1 MTPSALAQKLN
12 LFTLVTVILGA
23 SGAIMAVTNH
33 NRLIGAVITA
43 LGVAAVPLHGFL
55 SSLVISIPAAAYAL
69 ALKVYLGLVA
79 VTGAAAIINQ
89 FALGYAPQ
97 LKGEVTLALTVA
109 ALLAS
114 LFAQT
119 FHIAASK
126 SAARSLVIKHG

>member
-1 MTPSALAQKLN
+1 LTPAALAQKTN

-23 SGAIMAVTNH
+23 SGAIMTLTDH
-33 NRLIGAVITA
+33 NRLIGAILTG

-55 SSLVISIPAAAYAL
+55 SNLVITVPAATYAL

-79 VTGAAAIINQ
+79 VTGAGAIINQ
-89 FALGYAPQ
+89 WALSYATS

-114 LFAQT
+114 ILAQT

-126 SAARSLVIKHG
+126 AAARSVVAHG